1 MLGEINNRQ
10 CRNSCIGL
18 TPDWLVLKF
27 PATSGHNEND
37 RRATVLLES
46 TYRDIQFRNETN
58 KDLRDN
64 TFVINCIQSCHF

>member
-1 MLGEINNRQ
+1 MRGEINNRQ

-46 TYRDIQFRNETN
+46 TYRGHI
-58 KDLRDN
+58 
-64 TFVINCIQSCHF
+64 IP